1 MIFLYFFANTIY
13 RTNHETQNDIILC
26 DKLYYL
32 NKLLNAV
39 DIFYAVNMPDFF
51 MAEHPVGSVIGRA
64 VIGNGFLFYQG
75 CTVGGFHTKNGTIM
89 YPMIGENVRMF
100 SNSTIIGDCIV
111 GSNVDI
117 GAGALIK
124 NESIPENSKVFGTT
138 PNLVIKA
145 K

>member
-1 MIFLYFFANTIY
+1 
-13 RTNHETQNDIILC
+13 
-26 DKLYYL
+26 
-32 NKLLNAV
+32 
-39 DIFYAVNMPDFF
+39 
-51 MAEHPVGSVIGRA
+51 
-64 VIGNGFLFYQG
+64 
-75 CTVGGFHTKNGTIM
+75 
-89 YPMIGENVRMF
+89 MF